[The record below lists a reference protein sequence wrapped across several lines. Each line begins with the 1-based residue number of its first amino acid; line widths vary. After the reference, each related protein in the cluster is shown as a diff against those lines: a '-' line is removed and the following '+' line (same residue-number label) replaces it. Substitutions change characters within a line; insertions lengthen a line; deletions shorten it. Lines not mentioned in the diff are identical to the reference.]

1 MFCPPLSIT
10 FYQIQRYHVILVVMS
25 DANEIIYMERE
36 MYISQ
41 KRTCSPPNNYSH
53 GQVRGQGLL
62 SLQLENVNK
71 NTYNMNN

>member
-1 MFCPPLSIT
+1 
-10 FYQIQRYHVILVVMS
+10 MS

-62 SLQLENVNK
+62 SLQLENVHK